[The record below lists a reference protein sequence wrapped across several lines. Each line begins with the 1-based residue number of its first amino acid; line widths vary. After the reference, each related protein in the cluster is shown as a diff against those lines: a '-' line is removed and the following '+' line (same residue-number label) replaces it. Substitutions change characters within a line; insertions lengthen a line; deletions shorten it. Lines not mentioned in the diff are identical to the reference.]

1 MYKIIIYSYSSCLA
15 QGSIAIC
22 IAQAMRDV
30 VAPVEQE
37 ALDEALRKHQ
47 SWAHVGAYESL
58 SKAQA
63 ANGDELAKHF
73 DLLKCLLHIQ
83 PKGELLLTQV
93 RSAIVKVVTLTPK
106 LNTSGL
112 QNLLWAGGRYE
123 KLSTMLHHLRRCKNS
138 PDKLRQLVAKANGAA
153 AEQVQ
158 QLLAILSSEEA
169 AAVGEQKTLN
179 QPLKKLKSSATQGDE
194 SQSAEGKKL
203 QDTQEEESQSVA
215 AKNPEEKEEPKSK
228 SVVAEDLEE
237 KQEFET
243 VVKTVATPQNK
254 RKLEAE
260 TAASQ
265 EKKEPK
271 DTIFYRKEYYK
282 ADNKFGFKRFEAGQK
297 PKQIFSCGHG
307 KIPKPELQKLAGK
320 VLNDLHKCCGHR
332 PKEEEIE
339 LVAKHKVWKLSQSY
353 QAAA

>member
-123 KLSTMLHHLRRCKNS
+123 KLSTMLHHLRRCKSS

-215 AKNPEEKEEPKSK
+215 AKNP
-228 SVVAEDLEE
+228 EE

>member
-1 MYKIIIYSYSSCLA
+1 MHFQIPAEGRRYKYYNVPNDIFILQLFGTSS
-15 QGSIAIC
+15 
-22 IAQAMRDV
+22 QAMRDAV
-30 VAPVEQE
+30 VPVDQE
-37 ALDEALRKHQ
+37 VLDQALKQHQ
-47 SWAHVGAYESL
+47 SWVNVGAYETL

-73 DLLKCLLHIQ
+73 DLLQCLLHIQ

-138 PDKLRQLVAKANGAA
+138 PDKLRQLVAKANGSA

-158 QLLAILSSEEA
+158 QLLAILSAEEV
-169 AAVGEQKTLN
+169 AAVGEQNTVG
-179 QPLKKLKSSATQGDE
+179 QPLKKLKSLSTKEAETQEAQSESAAAKNTEEQEVPKTE
-194 SQSAEGKKL
+194 SQSA
-203 QDTQEEESQSVA
+203 V
-215 AKNPEEKEEPKSK
+215 EK
-228 SVVAEDLEE
+228 DLEV
-237 KQEFET
+237 KQELKT

-297 PKQIFSCGHG
+297 PKQIFSCGHA

-320 VLNDLHKCCGHR
+320 ILNDLHKCCGHR

-339 LVAKHKVWKLSQSY
+339 LVAKHKVWKMSQSY
-353 QAAA
+353 QGVA